1 MKNIYIVNGEVFG
14 NDEITYK
21 FEVVFYNKNGEIL
34 NKNEVICF
42 SSISEALDYYESRK
56 EYYLKELKECS
67 ERENAEFYYIMIER
81 IKKIISKLKKKK
93 NEGYKVEE

>member
-21 FEVVFYNKNGEIL
+21 FGVGFYNKNGEIL

-42 SSISEALDYYESRK
+42 SSISEALDYHESRK
-56 EYYLKELKECS
+56 EYYLEELKKCPII
-67 ERENAEFYYIMIER
+67 ENAEFYHIMIER
-81 IKKIISKLKKKK
+81 MEKIISKLKKKE
-93 NEGYKVEE
+93 NER

>member
-21 FEVVFYNKNGEIL
+21 FGVGFYNKNGEIL

-42 SSISEALDYYESRK
+42 PSISEALDYHESRK
-56 EYYLKELKECS
+56 EYYLKELKECP
-67 ERENAEFYYIMIER
+67 EIENAEFYHIMIKRME
-81 IKKIISKLKKKK
+81 KIISKLKKKE
-93 NEGYKVEE
+93 NER

>member
-21 FEVVFYNKNGEIL
+21 FGVGFYNKNGEIL

-42 SSISEALDYYESRK
+42 SSISEALDYHESRK
-56 EYYLKELKECS
+56 EYYLEELKECP
-67 ERENAEFYYIMIER
+67 ERENAEFYHIMIER
-81 IKKIISKLKKKK
+81 MEKIISKLKKRRMN
-93 NEGYKVEE
+93 NE